1 MAGVSVADRFVMP
14 DMQQCNRAEGAAYL
28 EWVSNLVSRQKDE
41 IIKLNKPAGA
51 VLKVAGL
58 EDTVYRGN
66 HDEVNGWEK
75 FYLPD
80 VVNMQVLGV
89 VGGTSCPCEQLVVM
103 TCEDKKVY
111 AYDGEALHLVA
122 SDMQE
127 LFDEGM
133 EYPASTNYYRGEAF
147 KNMTQEDWEKVKKGP
162 VGRKLEED
170 HQKLVQSKKAAF
182 LASLKGAGHR

>member
-1 MAGVSVADRFVMP
+1 MERRFVVTRK
-14 DMQQCNRAEGAAYL
+14 NSAAYL
-28 EWVSNLVSRQKDE
+28 KWVLNHVLGQKDT
-41 IIKLNKPAGA
+41 IIMLKNPAGA

-58 EDTVYRGN
+58 EHTMYREKP
-66 HDEVNGWEK
+66 DEVNGWGK

-80 VVNMQVLGV
+80 EVKMEVLGV

-111 AYDGEALHLVA
+111 AYDGEVLHLVA
-122 SDMQE
+122 SGLKQ
-127 LFDEGM
+127 LFDQGIK
-133 EYPASTNYYRGEAF
+133 YPAFTNFYRGEAF

-170 HQKLVQSKKAAF
+170 HQKLVLVLPKVQ
-182 LASLKGAGHR
+182 LT